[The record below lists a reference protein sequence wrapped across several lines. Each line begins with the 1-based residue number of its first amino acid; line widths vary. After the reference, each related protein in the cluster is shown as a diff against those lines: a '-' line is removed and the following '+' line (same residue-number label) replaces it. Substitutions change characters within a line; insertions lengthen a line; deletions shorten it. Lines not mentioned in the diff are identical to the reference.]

1 MEATV
6 KQIETT
12 TIDNEELKHKE
23 ASEALRELASFELSL
38 VGGGSGVAVFM

>member
-12 TIDNEELKHKE
+12 TTDVEELKRKQDL
-23 ASEALRELASFELSL
+23 EALRELASFELSL
-38 VGGGSGVAVFM
+38 VGGGSGFAAFM